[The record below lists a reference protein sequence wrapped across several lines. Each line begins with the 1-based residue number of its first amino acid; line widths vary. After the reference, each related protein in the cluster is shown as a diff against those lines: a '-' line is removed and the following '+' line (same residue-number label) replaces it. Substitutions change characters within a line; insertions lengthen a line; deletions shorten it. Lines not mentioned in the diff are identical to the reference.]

1 MIILVSEFAILSK
14 TEIILE
20 LRNCNHVSCLLNH
33 HVVTTLILSA
43 RLTVKMGKR
52 AKKRKSSG
60 NGSDGAPTPTKEAQS
75 TRVWRSLQYLQQW
88 KEDRAS
94 WKFKKARQVVLLA
107 NMYNPYAINAED
119 FEVLLEYLGNLQG
132 HSLHV
137 TLTEARSWFEDEEK
151 PLMEEWTTSALRE
164 YAKHNDEPISD
175 EDKGKLLSLLRQVV
189 QCRAQQILFQLSA

>member
-1 MIILVSEFAILSK
+1 MSVCVTSPIRLLCDNGQLMGQRLFCV
-14 TEIILE
+14 
-20 LRNCNHVSCLLNH
+20 CCL
-33 HVVTTLILSA
+33 
-43 RLTVKMGKR
+43 MFC
-52 AKKRKSSG
+52 
-60 NGSDGAPTPTKEAQS
+60 Q
-75 TRVWRSLQYLQQW
+75 
-88 KEDRAS
+88 
-94 WKFKKARQVVLLA
+94 VLLA